1 MRIVCNLKEKREI
14 TNNLEIQII
23 RHACTQ
29 GQLHAEPSWL
39 EMTWDFSEAID
50 FFFFLQP
57 RRPLGT
63 NCTSRENRL
72 HKQGSETTYTCGGGV
87 CHGANP
93 KQQRGKS
100 GIPRQ
105 KILKLL
111 FIALNFRLA

>member
-50 FFFFLQP
+50 FFFYSQGGHWEP
-57 RRPLGT
+57 TEHAERT
-63 NCTSRENRL
+63 ACTSKAVKPPAHVGEESVRERTLSRGERAGYPGNR
-72 HKQGSETTYTCGGGV
+72 Y
-87 CHGANP
+87 
-93 KQQRGKS
+93 
-100 GIPRQ
+100 
-105 KILKLL
+105 
-111 FIALNFRLA
+111 